1 MATMCIYM
9 SVVTGFLLSL
19 IFSYQD
25 QNHKPKVAIAV
36 QVYSFSWNSMVP
48 YSISVSDVED
58 GNTDYHEIPS
68 HEVVLTAKYV
78 HDSTI
83 LKANTFDEEMIRH
96 HDVVLALSK
105 AQCFSCHAAKT
116 KVIGPSFEQVAARYK
131 NADGAVDQLTK
142 RIIEGSTG
150 VWSDL
155 KMPPHPDLKV
165 EDVKQMVTWILKNNS
180 DRDFLYFVGTQGT
193 LRIKEKPA
201 NVSSTGVYFLSA
213 SYLDHGVE
221 DTNNEIGTQRKRGQH
236 ALVLNVSE

>member
-1 MATMCIYM
+1 MTICIYT
-9 SVVTGFLLSL
+9 SVATALFLSFLFIS
-19 IFSYQD
+19 QD
-25 QNHKPKVAIAV
+25 QNNKPEVSISI
-36 QVYSFSWNSMVP
+36 QVKTFKWNSIVP

-58 GNTDYHEIPS
+58 GNTDYDEIS
-68 HEVVLTAKYV
+68 SNEVVLVGKYV
-78 HDSTI
+78 PDSTI
-83 LKANTFDEEMIRH
+83 VKEKTFDEEMLRH
-96 HDVVLALSK
+96 HDAVLSLSNSL
-105 AQCFSCHAAKT
+105 CLSCHAAKA

-165 EDVKQMVTWILKNNS
+165 EDVKQIVTFILKNNS
-180 DRDFLYFVGTQGT
+180 DPDFIYFVGTRGS
-193 LRIKEKPA
+193 LSIKEKPV